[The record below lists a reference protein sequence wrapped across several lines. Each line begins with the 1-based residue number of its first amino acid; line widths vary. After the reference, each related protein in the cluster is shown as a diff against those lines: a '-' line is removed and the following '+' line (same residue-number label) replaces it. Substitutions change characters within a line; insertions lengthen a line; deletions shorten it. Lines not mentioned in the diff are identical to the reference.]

1 MDIRWV
7 GRALTGDDGL
17 DTDLRGLAITQ
28 TPGGAVLYAATGR
41 GGGVSA
47 WRLSPGEGPAQLIDT
62 FHYTLSDADL
72 GTISPL
78 TLGGAGWL
86 GLGAGVTGQLAGL
99 GLGADGSLEAMRAP
113 GIDTPADVAVAASV
127 GLTRG
132 ATGLYGVD
140 DATGQLSGWRAN
152 AEGEVTGATRL
163 RGTSDAFTLESDA
176 ALDVVRA
183 GKARFVVA
191 ADEDGLH
198 SYRIIRKTGALRAED
213 EIGRDDGLGV
223 AGPAVADTVR
233 AFGTTWVIAGHAGSS
248 TLTVAELTPEG
259 DLLPTTQLLDTLDT
273 RFAGVSALRVFEM
286 DDQVFVVAGGADDG
300 LSLFSLMPGGRLVH
314 RTTLTHDIGMGLDN
328 ITAIEVLAG
337 SDTAQVLVTG
347 TGAGAAGIAQ
357 LVIDMEGLG
366 AVIEGKGA
374 ARGAILGT
382 AADDVIVARG
392 TQGAID
398 AGAGDDLLA
407 SASGGGRLTGGEG
420 ADTFVLSPASGDI
433 VITDFTAGIDRI
445 DVSAFPM
452 LRSPAQVDI
461 ETTEIGATLRI
472 GTTVIYVNAAEPGPL
487 TLDDIWPGGVFGG
500 TDSGLLPSPGSDAAP
515 GPDTLT
521 DTLTGTTAADA
532 LTGTRAGETLFGLD
546 GADTLK
552 GGGGRDR
559 LKGGAGDDTLRGDT
573 GNDRLAGQRGDDTL
587 VGGQGRDILKG
598 GKGDDI
604 LKGGAGNDILTGG
617 TGADE
622 FHFAEK
628 HGDDTITDFDPTL
641 DLLHLTVAAQTVE
654 ISAIGTDTMIDTGEG
669 TITLIGLDPDD
680 LQPWNILF

>member
-17 DTDLRGLAITQ
+17 DTDLRGLALTQ

-78 TLGGAGWL
+78 SLGGAGWL

-99 GLGADGSLEAMRAP
+99 GLGADGSLGAMRAP
-113 GIDTPADVAVAASV
+113 DIDTPADVAVAASA
-127 GLTRG
+127 GLARG

-163 RGTSDAFTLESDA
+163 RGASDAFTLDPDA
-176 ALDVVRA
+176 GLDVVRA

-223 AGPAVADTVR
+223 AGPAVVDTVR
-233 AFGTTWVIAGHAGSS
+233 AFGSTWVIAGHAGSA

-259 DLLPTTQLLDTLDT
+259 DFLPTAQVLDTLDT
-273 RFAGVSALRVFEM
+273 RFSGGSGLRVFKM

-300 LSLFSLMPGGRLVH
+300 LSLFSLLPGGQLVH
-314 RTTLTHDIGMGLDN
+314 RKTLAHDTGLGLEN

-337 SDTAQVLVTG
+337 TDTAQILVTG
-347 TGAGAAGIAQ
+347 TGAGASGIAQ
-357 LVIDMEGLG
+357 LVVDMGNLG
-366 AVIEGKGA
+366 AVIEAQGA

-382 AADDVIVARG
+382 AGDDVIVARG

-398 AGAGDDLLA
+398 AGAGDDILA
-407 SASGGGRLTGGEG
+407 SGPGGGRLTGGEG
-420 ADTFVLSPASGDI
+420 ADTFLLSPATGEI
-433 VITDFTAGIDRI
+433 VLTDFTAGVDSIHFTG
-445 DVSAFPM
+445 FPL
-452 LRSPAQVDI
+452 LRSPAQIDVAPT
-461 ETTEIGATLRI
+461 ETGATLRI
-472 GTTVIYVNAAEPGPL
+472 GTTVIHVIAADPGPL
-487 TLDDIWPGGVFGG
+487 TADDIWSGGVFGG
-500 TDSGLLPSPGSDAAP
+500 ADAGILPDPEASPAP
-515 GPDTLT
+515 EPG
-521 DTLTGTTAADA
+521 A
-532 LTGTRAGETLFGLD
+532 LTGTAQADTLAGTQADDTVRGLG
-546 GADTLK
+546 GADTL
-552 GGGGRDR
+552 D
-559 LKGGAGDDTLRGDT
+559 GGAGRDWLQGGRATTCCAGRAAATASPVRAVRTRCSGARGVT
-573 GNDRLAGQRGDDTL
+573 
-587 VGGQGRDILKG
+587 
-598 GKGDDI
+598 
-604 LKGGAGNDILTGG
+604 
-617 TGADE
+617 
-622 FHFAEK
+622 
-628 HGDDTITDFDPTL
+628 
-641 DLLHLTVAAQTVE
+641 
-654 ISAIGTDTMIDTGEG
+654 S
-669 TITLIGLDPDD
+669 
-680 LQPWNILF
+680 

>member
-17 DTDLRGLAITQ
+17 DTDLRGLALTR
-28 TPGGAVLYAATGR
+28 TADGPVLYAATGH

-47 WRLSPGEGPAQLIDT
+47 WRLAPGEGPAELIDT

-72 GTISPL
+72 GGLSTL

-99 GLGADGSLEAMRAP
+99 SLGADGSLDAMRAP
-113 GIDTPADVAVAASV
+113 DIDTPADVAVAASA
-127 GLTRG
+127 GLARG

-140 DATGQLSGWRAN
+140 DATGQLSGWRAD

-163 RGTSDAFTLESDA
+163 RGASDAFSLEPDA
-176 ALDVVRA
+176 AFDVARA

-191 ADEDGLH
+191 ADEAGLH
-198 SYRIIRKTGALRAED
+198 SYRVLRKTGALRAED

-223 AGPAVADTVR
+223 AGPAVLDTVA

-259 DLLPTTQLLDTLDT
+259 DILPTSQVLDTLDT
-273 RFAGVSALRVFEM
+273 RFSGVSALRVFKM
-286 DDQVFVVAGGADDG
+286 DGQVFVVAGGADDG
-300 LSLFSLMPGGRLVH
+300 LSLFSLLPGGQLVH
-314 RTTLTHDIGMGLDN
+314 RKTLAHDIGMGLEN

-337 SDTAQVLVTG
+337 GDTAQILVTG
-347 TGAGAAGIAQ
+347 TGAGAAGITQ
-357 LVIDMEGLG
+357 LVVDLDDLG

-382 AADDVIVARG
+382 SGDDVIVARG

-398 AGAGDDLLA
+398 AGAGDDILA

-420 ADTFVLSPASGDI
+420 ADTFVLSPATGDI
-433 VITDFTAGIDRI
+433 VLTDFTAGLDHI

-452 LRSPAQVDI
+452 LRSPAQIDI
-461 ETTEIGATLRI
+461 ETTDTGAILRI
-472 GTTVIYVNAAEPGPL
+472 GTTVIYVNAVEPGPL
-487 TLDDIWPGGVFGG
+487 TLDDIWPGGAFGG
-500 TDSGLLPSPGSDAAP
+500 SDSGLLPSPEASPAP
-515 GPDTLT
+515 VPDTLI
-521 DTLTGTTAADA
+521 GTA
-532 LTGTRAGETLFGLD
+532 
-546 GADTLK
+546 GADTLVGTGAADTVQGLGGTDTLD
-552 GGGGRDR
+552 GGGGRDW
-559 LKGGAGDDTLRGDT
+559 LKGGAGGDTLRGQN
-573 GNDRLAGQRGDDTL
+573 GGDRLVGQRGNDTL
-587 VGGQGRDILKG
+587 FGGQGRDKLIG
-598 GKGDDI
+598 GKGNDVLAGQEGDDRM
-604 LKGGAGNDILTGG
+604 TGG

-622 FHFAEK
+622 FRFSRK
-628 HGDDTITDFDPTL
+628 HGDDKITDFDPAV
-641 DLLHLTVAAQTVE
+641 DLLHLTFDAPGVE
-654 ISAIGTDTMIDTGEG
+654 ISAIGTDTVIDTGEG

>member
-1 MDIRWV
+1 V
-7 GRALTGDDGL
+7 A
-17 DTDLRGLAITQ
+17 
-28 TPGGAVLYAATGR
+28 
-41 GGGVSA
+41 
-47 WRLSPGEGPAQLIDT
+47 
-62 FHYTLSDADL
+62 
-72 GTISPL
+72 
-78 TLGGAGWL
+78 
-86 GLGAGVTGQLAGL
+86 GQLAGL
-99 GLGADGSLEAMRAP
+99 GLGADGSLYAMRAP
-113 GIDTPADVAVAASV
+113 DIDTPADVAVAASA
-127 GLTRG
+127 GLARG

-140 DATGQLSGWRAN
+140 TTTGQLVGWRAN

-163 RGTSDAFTLESDA
+163 RGASDAFTLESDA

-198 SYRIIRKTGALRAED
+198 SYRVIRKTGALRAED
-213 EIGRDDGLGV
+213 KIGPDDGLGV
-223 AGPAVADTVR
+223 AGPAVVDTVR
-233 AFGTTWVIAGHAGSS
+233 AFGTTWVIAGHAGSA

-259 DLLPTTQLLDTLDT
+259 DLVPTAQLLDTLGT

-300 LSLFSLMPGGRLVH
+300 LSLFSLMPGGQLVH
-314 RTTLTHDIGMGLDN
+314 RTTLAHDTGMGLDN

-357 LVIDMEGLG
+357 LVIDLDGLG

-382 AADDVIVARG
+382 AGDDVIVARG

-420 ADTFVLSPASGDI
+420 ADTFVLSPATGDI
-433 VITDFTAGIDRI
+433 VITDFTAGLDRI
-445 DVSAFPM
+445 DVSAFSL
-452 LRSPAQVDI
+452 LRSPAQIDI
-461 ETTEIGATLRI
+461 ETTETGATLRI
-472 GTTVIYVNAAEPGPL
+472 GTTMIYVNAAEPGPL

-500 TDSGLLPSPGSDAAP
+500 TESGLLPGPEETPAP
-515 GPDTLT
+515 APDTGTLT
-521 DTLTGTTAADA
+521 GTLTGTTAADA
-532 LTGTRAGETLFGLD
+532 LTGTRAGDTLFGLD

-559 LKGGAGDDTLRGDT
+559 LKGGAGDDTLRGNN
-573 GNDRLAGQRGDDTL
+573 GHDRLAGQRGDDTL
-587 VGGQGRDILKG
+587 VGGQGRDRLIG

-604 LKGGAGNDILTGG
+604 LTGGAGDDILTGG
-617 TGADE
+617 AGADE

-628 HGDDTITDFDPTL
+628 HGDDTITDFDPTI
-641 DLLHLTVAAQTVE
+641 DLLHLTAAAQTVE
-654 ISAIGTDTMIDTGEG
+654 ISAIGTDTVIDTGEG
-669 TITLIGLDPDD
+669 TITLVGLDPDD